1 MKELVLKI
9 KFDDEGCYKGHGD
22 DISELIE
29 EGIKQFL
36 EIELES
42 DGVIKEGWTVEVVS
56 STNLLNSKQINMT
69 TENLIK
75 IKSDAGVQLTDREL
89 AVRWWGRLSTTEQEE
104 VISNSN
110 LTIRP
115 IDYDTMYWL
124 WLKKQKID

>member
-1 MKELVLKI
+1 MI
-9 KFDDEGCYKGHGD
+9 
-22 DISELIE
+22 
-29 EGIKQFL
+29 
-36 EIELES
+36 
-42 DGVIKEGWTVEVVS
+42 
-56 STNLLNSKQINMT
+56 

>member
-1 MKELVLKI
+1 MI
-9 KFDDEGCYKGHGD
+9 
-22 DISELIE
+22 
-29 EGIKQFL
+29 
-36 EIELES
+36 
-42 DGVIKEGWTVEVVS
+42 
-56 STNLLNSKQINMT
+56 

-104 VISNSN
+104 VLSNSK